1 MSKFTHT
8 IARCISFFFK
18 TSIKL
23 LLAFW
28 LHERLTQKRTKT
40 FVKREVH
47 SQMDVF
53 LAMVSHEIRTPLT
66 SIRGNIQLVR
76 KRLKGSIEKN
86 QTTNSDLQRTLQE
99 TQQLLERVEQQIN
112 RLTRIINSFLESA
125 RISTNSMD
133 LLFEVCEFNTLL
145 QDVVRD
151 SRYLPDTRVVQ
162 VHAAQETQFL
172 IMADASRIKQVIIH
186 YLTNAHKFSPA
197 DTVIDI
203 SLSGSE
209 QQLYC
214 SMQDYGQG
222 IPTHEHKRI
231 WDRYYRVPNIATLN
245 GSEIGLG
252 LGLHI
257 CRTII
262 TQHNGTVGLESTPGQ
277 GSTFW
282 FMLPLF
288 EKNGENI

>member
-1 MSKFTHT
+1 
-8 IARCISFFFK
+8 
-18 TSIKL
+18 
-23 LLAFW
+23 
-28 LHERLTQKRTKT
+28 
-40 FVKREVH
+40 
-47 SQMDVF
+47 MDTF

-99 TQQLLERVEQQIN
+99 TQQLLERIEQQVN

-151 SRYLPDTRVVQ
+151 ARYLPDTRVIE
-162 VHAAQETQFL
+162 VHAPQEAQFL
-172 IMADASRIKQVIIH
+172 VMADASRIKQVIVH

-197 DTVIDI
+197 DTVIEI
-203 SLSGSE
+203 SLTGNE

-214 SMQDYGQG
+214 HVQDHGQG
-222 IPTHEHKRI
+222 IPPHEHKRI
-231 WDRYYRVPNIATLN
+231 WDRYYRVPTIATLN

-257 CRTII
+257 CRTVI
-262 TQHNGTVGLESTPGQ
+262 TQHNGAVGLESTPGQ

-282 FMLPLF
+282 FTLPLF
-288 EKNGENI
+288 FKNGQNIYPIMLNLLTVFLFPLFDPCA